1 MLSYNGRFPSN
12 YLPSCIIK
20 AVSSRTVLIVIV
32 IYVDSIENLPV
43 VDFVY
48 DN

>member
-1 MLSYNGRFPSN
+1 MED
-12 YLPSCIIK
+12 LPSFIIK
-20 AVSSRTVLIVIV
+20 AVSSRTVLIV